1 MKQGKLISSLDNPLI
16 KRIKSL
22 LDTGSKASKVRA
34 ETHLAVIEG
43 IHLAQAWL
51 GSEDLMEIFTTEEGI
66 SQPEITAVIDTQL
79 AVFPQTDLYVLDAS
93 LWKKI
98 TDLGNAP
105 PIMASIRIA
114 NHEFPMNFM
123 DDLLILDAIQ
133 DAGNVGSMMRSA
145 LAAGVKNIVCMKG
158 TAQAWSPKVLRAGM
172 GAHRHLKIYE
182 GWTLNNIR
190 EKIKVPLLATSLNS
204 ETDLYELGHELKTPK
219 AWVFGNEGS
228 GVSPELLAISKGVLI
243 PQDFCIESLN
253 VAAATAVC
261 LFEMLRVR
269 RY

>member
-1 MKQGKLISSLDNPLI
+1 MKQAKLISSLDNPLI

-22 LDTGSKASKVRA
+22 LDSGSKASKIRG
-34 ETHLAVIEG
+34 ETNLTVIEG

-51 GSEDLMEIFTTEEGI
+51 GSEDLLEIFTTEEGM
-66 SQPEITAVIDTQL
+66 SQSEIAAVIDTQL
-79 AVFPQTDLYVLDAS
+79 AVFPQTDLYILDAT

-105 PIMASIRIA
+105 PIMASIRISK
-114 NHEFPMNFM
+114 HEFPMNFK
-123 DDLLILDAIQ
+123 DDVLILDAVQ
-133 DAGNVGSMMRSA
+133 DAGNVGSMIRSS
-145 LAAGVKNIVCMKG
+145 LAAGIKNIVCMKG
-158 TAQAWSPKVLRAGM
+158 TAQAWSPKVLRSGM

-182 GWTLNNIR
+182 GWTINNIR
-190 EKIKVPLLATSLNS
+190 EKIKIPLLATSLNS
-204 ETDLYELGHELKTPK
+204 ETNLYDLGQELKTPK
-219 AWVFGNEGS
+219 AWVFGNEGA
-228 GVSPELLAISKGVLI
+228 GVSPEILAIAKGVLI

>member
-1 MKQGKLISSLDNPLI
+1 MKQAKLISSLDNPLI

-22 LDTGSKASKVRA
+22 LDGGSKANKVRS
-34 ETHLAVIEG
+34 ETNLAIIEG

-51 GSEDLMEIFTTEEGI
+51 GSEDLIEIFTTEEGMSQSEI
-66 SQPEITAVIDTQL
+66 SAVINTQL
-79 AVFPQTDLYVLDAS
+79 AVFPQTDLYILDNS

-98 TDLGNAP
+98 TDLGHAP
-105 PIMASIRIA
+105 PIMASIRISPH
-114 NHEFPMNFM
+114 NFPADFK
-123 DDLLILDAIQ
+123 DDVLILDAIQ
-133 DAGNVGSMMRSA
+133 DTGNVGSMMRSA
-145 LAAGVKNIVCMKG
+145 SAAGVKHIVCMKG

-190 EKIKVPLLATSLNS
+190 EKIKLPLLATSLDA
-204 ETDLYELGHELKTPK
+204 ETDLYDLGSELKTPK

-228 GVSPELLAISKGVLI
+228 GVSPEILAIAKGVLI
-243 PQDFCIESLN
+243 PQDFYVESLN